1 MSPVFLGFRR
11 EILPRQLLVWFLWT
25 WLLTKSQKA
34 INFHAYK
41 DSMILKYIDAN
52 TGEPI
57 KLYNE
62 ADFDNYDWGGISR

>member
-1 MSPVFLGFRR
+1 MISMD
-11 EILPRQLLVWFLWT
+11 LVIT
-25 WLLTKSQKA
+25 YKDGTKSQKA

-62 ADFDNYDWGGISR
+62 ADFDNYDWGNKPVNGTFHVGLVYPS